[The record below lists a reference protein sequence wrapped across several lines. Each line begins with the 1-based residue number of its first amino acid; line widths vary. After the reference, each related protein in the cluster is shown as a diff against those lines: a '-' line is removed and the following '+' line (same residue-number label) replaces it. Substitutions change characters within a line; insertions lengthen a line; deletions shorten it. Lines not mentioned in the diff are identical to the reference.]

1 MPSSILLASL
11 LALGGAGQARFDD
24 VIRHLRNPEPRARLN
39 AVKVLREARHPEAIV
54 PMAALVNDPLDP
66 IQLEAI
72 AAELS
77 FFLIDDVPARRRLG
91 FIEVR
96 NRGTAA
102 TAFELGR
109 LAAWPRPAPRELVAA
124 LLQAVDDEN
133 PRVRVEAMYAAGV
146 VARPP
151 LAPEAEQQL
160 VKALDHYDP
169 AIRAAAA
176 RVAGRLEAK
185 ATFGPLMKAVGDSSP
200 DVRHAA
206 MRSLGLLRDDRA
218 VTALTEQF
226 AFYGKGEGAWSA
238 LDALARI
245 AHASS
250 VPLFT
255 TRLADRDPNLR
266 RAAAEGLGRAG
277 QQSAIEQLE
286 AGAGTDSSAAVR
298 AAMLYALQKLGR
310 NSTPRLI
317 GFLDDGR
324 TTLQVQEYFLE
335 LGAAAEPDL
344 LPGLKDPA
352 PAIRAAVA
360 DVLGEIGG
368 DASLAALRDIQ
379 DRNKDVVE
387 AATRGMERIRLRR
400 SP

>member
-77 FFLIDDVPARRRLG
+77 FFLI
-91 FIEVR
+91 E
-96 NRGTAA
+96 
-102 TAFELGR
+102 
-109 LAAWPRPAPRELVAA
+109 
-124 LLQAVDDEN
+124 
-133 PRVRVEAMYAAGV
+133 
-146 VARPP
+146 
-151 LAPEAEQQL
+151 
-160 VKALDHYDP
+160 
-169 AIRAAAA
+169 
-176 RVAGRLEAK
+176 
-185 ATFGPLMKAVGDSSP
+185 
-200 DVRHAA
+200 
-206 MRSLGLLRDDRA
+206 
-218 VTALTEQF
+218 
-226 AFYGKGEGAWSA
+226 
-238 LDALARI
+238 
-245 AHASS
+245 
-250 VPLFT
+250 
-255 TRLADRDPNLR
+255 
-266 RAAAEGLGRAG
+266 
-277 QQSAIEQLE
+277 
-286 AGAGTDSSAAVR
+286 
-298 AAMLYALQKLGR
+298 
-310 NSTPRLI
+310 
-317 GFLDDGR
+317 
-324 TTLQVQEYFLE
+324 
-335 LGAAAEPDL
+335 AEPDL